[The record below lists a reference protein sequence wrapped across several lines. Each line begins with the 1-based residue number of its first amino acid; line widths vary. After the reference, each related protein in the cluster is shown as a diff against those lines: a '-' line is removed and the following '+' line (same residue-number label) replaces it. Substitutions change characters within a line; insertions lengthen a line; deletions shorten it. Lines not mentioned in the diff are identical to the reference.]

1 MADES
6 AIHWQGGA
14 GDQPVRAKRTGRDG
28 SFRRPPPAT
37 VSATISSDLLT
48 QDLH

>member
-1 MADES
+1 MVDES

-14 GDQPVRAKRTGRDG
+14 GEEPERAKRTGRDG
-28 SFRRPPPAT
+28 TFRRAPPAI